1 MLDAG
6 ATDARQGVER
16 ISGRENMKL
25 IEIPENQWPEFCNGF
40 SREHHG
46 WLVNMRCVNTDKL
59 GRDRSAAFENGNVL
73 AEGQPLQGVRENRK
87 NDTTEFLVTVG
98 EGGEE
103 VSILVPNV
111 IRLYNE
117 KSDDAHKGLR
127 LDGVD
132 GSSTLVEFRVAANP
146 EMLDGLAES
155 EL

>member
-1 MLDAG
+1 M
-6 ATDARQGVER
+6 E
-16 ISGRENMKL
+16 L
-25 IEIPENQWPEFCNGF
+25 IEIAENQWSEFCKGF

-46 WLVNMRCVNTDKL
+46 WLVNLWCVDTDQL

-87 NDTTEFLVTVG
+87 DDTTEFLVTVG
-98 EGGEE
+98 EGAEE
-103 VSILVPNV
+103 VTIPVSNV

-117 KSDDAHKGLR
+117 ESDDAHKGLR
-127 LDGVD
+127 LDGGD
-132 GSSTLVEFRVAANP
+132 GSSTLVEFRVAAKP

>member
-1 MLDAG
+1 M
-6 ATDARQGVER
+6 E
-16 ISGRENMKL
+16 L
-25 IEIPENQWPEFCNGF
+25 IEIAENQWSEFCKGF

-46 WLVNMRCVNTDKL
+46 WLVNLWCVDTDQL
-59 GRDRSAAFENGNVL
+59 GRDRSAVFENGNVL
-73 AEGQPLQGVRENRK
+73 AEGQPLQGVRENCK
-87 NDTTEFLVTVG
+87 DDTTEFLVTVG

-103 VSILVPNV
+103 VSIPVPNV

-127 LDGVD
+127 LDGGD
-132 GSSTLVEFRVAANP
+132 GSSTLVEFRVAAKP

>member
-1 MLDAG
+1 M
-6 ATDARQGVER
+6 R
-16 ISGRENMKL
+16 L
-25 IEIPENQWPEFCNGF
+25 IEIPGDQWPDFCKVF

-46 WLVNMRCVNTDKL
+46 WLVNLRCVNTDQL

-73 AEGQPLQGVRENRK
+73 ADGLHLQEIREYRK
-87 NDTTEFLVTVG
+87 DDTAEFMVTVG
-98 EGGEE
+98 GGAEE
-103 VSILVPNV
+103 VSIPVPDV

-127 LDGVD
+127 LDGGD
-132 GSSTLVEFRVAANP
+132 GSSTLVEFRVAAKP